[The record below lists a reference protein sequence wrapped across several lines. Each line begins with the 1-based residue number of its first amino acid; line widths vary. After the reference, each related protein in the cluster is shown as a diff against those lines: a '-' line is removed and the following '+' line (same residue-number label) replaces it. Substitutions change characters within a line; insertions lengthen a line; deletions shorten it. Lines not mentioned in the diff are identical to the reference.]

1 MTVFTFE
8 VGFIMATPLDD
19 GDGGDRASGSGDD
32 PDDAGFWSLWLRYE
46 DELYR
51 CCLRWMEDVMDAEDA
66 LSAAMLKAKV
76 KLREQGAVRNERA
89 WLRQLAKNLC
99 MDLHRQRGR
108 RAVGCENL
116 EEVAPDWRQEGL
128 VDWLLQ
134 EEFLAFCGEAIA
146 SLPPKLR
153 EVMVLWVEEDC
164 SYGEIGE
171 RLGLS
176 GANVRKRVSQARVIL
191 RRRLA
196 EYERGVERR
205 DMG

>member
-1 MTVFTFE
+1 
-8 VGFIMATPLDD
+8 MATSLDD

-32 PDDAGFWSLWLRYE
+32 PDDAGFWSMWLRYE
-46 DELYR
+46 DELHR
-51 CCLRWMEDVMDAEDA
+51 CCLRWMENSVDAEDA
-66 LSAAMLKAKV
+66 LSAAMLKAKA
-76 KLREQGAVRNERA
+76 KLEAQGAVRNERA

-108 RAVGCENL
+108 RAVGCEDL
-116 EEVAPDWRQEGL
+116 EEVAPDWGQEGP
-128 VDWLLQ
+128 VDCLLQ
-134 EEFLAFCGEAIA
+134 EEFMAFCGGAIA
-146 SLPPKLR
+146 ALPPKLR

-176 GANVRKRVSQARVIL
+176 DANVRKRVSQARGIL

-196 EYERGVERR
+196 EYERGVEHKNVNQ
-205 DMG
+205 

>member
-1 MTVFTFE
+1 
-8 VGFIMATPLDD
+8 MATPLDG
-19 GDGGDRASGSGDD
+19 GDGGDRASGSLDD
-32 PDDAGFWSLWLRYE
+32 GEDDSGFWSMWLRYE

-51 CCLRWMEDVMDAEDA
+51 CCLRWMENAVDAEDA
-66 LSAAMLKAKV
+66 LSAAMLKAKA
-76 KLREQGAVRNERA
+76 KLEAQGTVRNERA

-108 RAVGCENL
+108 RALGYGDL
-116 EEVAPDWRQEGL
+116 EEVAPDWGQEGP

-134 EEFLAFCGEAIA
+134 EEFMGFCGEAIA
-146 SLPPKLR
+146 TLPPKLR

-164 SYGEIGE
+164 SYQEIGV

-176 GANVRKRVSQARVIL
+176 DANVRKRVSLARAIL

-196 EYERGVERR
+196 EYEQGVEHKN
-205 DMG
+205 MHQ